1 MSSPAQGTDKLTASR
16 AQRLSEQAGDPH
28 APVQTR
34 GQDLQHQMSGE
45 EHRGNMAADVQ
56 TLTSTGQQPRKT
68 PPFAE
73 SPVPSPSSPN
83 GTAARRIHHGQRDD
97 SDIAHVPLR
106 RNSGDASAS
115 TGNQRTSETNV
126 HSPTSGSG
134 EESLKTSSFS
144 GKLGTYLRR
153 HSVEG
158 VHPSIDMIRMAGLSM
173 KNVAHGDD
181 KEHTS
186 IHAVPAIDPAIY
198 Y

>member
-1 MSSPAQGTDKLTASR
+1 MSSPAQGTDKPTAARTHRS
-16 AQRLSEQAGDPH
+16 SEQAGDLH
-28 APVQTR
+28 APVQIS
-34 GQDLQHQMSGE
+34 GQELQRQ
-45 EHRGNMAADVQ
+45 EHGGNMAADVQ
-56 TLTSTGQQPRKT
+56 TYTSTGQQPRKT

-97 SDIAHVPLR
+97 SESVHIPLR
-106 RNSGDASAS
+106 RNTGDASAS
-115 TGNQRTSETNV
+115 TANQRTSETNL
-126 HSPTSGSG
+126 HSPTSESG
-134 EESLKTSSFS
+134 EESMKSSS
-144 GKLGTYLRR
+144 LTEKVGTYLRR
-153 HSVEG
+153 HSAEG
-158 VHPSIDMIRMAGLSM
+158 VHPSLDMIRMAGLSM